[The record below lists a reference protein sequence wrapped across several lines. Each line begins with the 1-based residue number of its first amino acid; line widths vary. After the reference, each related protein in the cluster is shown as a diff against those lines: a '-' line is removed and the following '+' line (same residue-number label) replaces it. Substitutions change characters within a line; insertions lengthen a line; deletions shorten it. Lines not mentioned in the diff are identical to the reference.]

1 MFYQTIPNDLQTWM
15 STLSN
20 SGAWV
25 LLATGIFAIIIVFS
39 EGYCQGGFFHKKYDS
54 SFDADLSRLLII
66 FIIFALVM
74 GIIALISGILTIW
87 LDQPLFRDICAKC
100 GRSLGSFYIRVTSGY
115 GYSFTIPTTKKCPN
129 PFLNRFFRGNCSRH
143 HNYFNYSFELAGLL
157 AFTNQSQTCNGC
169 IL

>member
-39 EGYCQGGFFHKKYDS
+39 EGYRQGGFFHKKYDS

-74 GIIALISGILTIW
+74 GIIALISGI
-87 LDQPLFRDICAKC
+87 
-100 GRSLGSFYIRVTSGY
+100 
-115 GYSFTIPTTKKCPN
+115 
-129 PFLNRFFRGNCSRH
+129 
-143 HNYFNYSFELAGLL
+143 
-157 AFTNQSQTCNGC
+157 
-169 IL
+169 